1 MFYIENI
8 KQNGIYQYVPVK
20 RKSIVFPRQALEIPV
35 FTNTMNPSTSIL
47 WPTLWGMTKMWLLY
61 NFTNY
66 YQSVIMLNTQI
77 FFVISFYT

>member
-20 RKSIVFPRQALEIPV
+20 TKSIVFPGQALEIPV

-47 WPTLWGMTKMWLLY
+47 WPTL
-61 NFTNY
+61 
-66 YQSVIMLNTQI
+66 
-77 FFVISFYT
+77 